1 MAPMTTSDSNK
12 LSPGFWKAA
21 SAGLVVAAVLV
32 AGLTGSFYGTGLPW
46 VVEALAGALA
56 GALCFWLFMEAAR
69 LLTRV
74 LRIPLPEFGS
84 FFVAA
89 IGVAIVL
96 RATRFRWNPTL
107 FYPAAVVFL
116 AAQAML
122 FGALWGWFKTEG
134 RRGLYGALLVAA
146 LAVDIAGLAWLAHD
160 GSDPYPVAEIE
171 NPSPSPPRLDM
182 PNPAEPG
189 TFDVDT
195 LTYGSG
201 TDIRRPEFGPDVTIA
216 TATVEASK
224 LLPEWKD
231 FKARARKWYWGFPST
246 RLYPLSFRQ

>member
-1 MAPMTTSDSNK
+1 M
-12 LSPGFWKAA
+12 
-21 SAGLVVAAVLV
+21 
-32 AGLTGSFYGTGLPW
+32 
-46 VVEALAGALA
+46 VEALAGALA
-56 GALCFWLFMEAAR
+56 GALCFWLFIVAAR
-69 LLTRV
+69 LLTRI
-74 LRIPLPEFGS
+74 LRIPLSEFRT
-84 FFVAA
+84 FAVAA

-96 RATRFRWNPTL
+96 RSTCFRWKPTL
-107 FYPAAVVFL
+107 FYPAAVVFF

-134 RRGLYGALLVAA
+134 RRGLYGALMVVA
-146 LAVDIAGLAWLAHD
+146 LAGDIAGLAWLAHD
-160 GSDPYPVAEIE
+160 GSDPYPCDPYPVAEVE
-171 NPSPSPPRLDM
+171 NPSPSPPALDM

-189 TFDVDT
+189 TFDVET

-224 LLPEWKD
+224 LLPERKD